1 MEIGGFE
8 FRVSELDGCRVIES
22 IYPESI
28 DVTKLAQT
36 IASYYDLWDDETPT
50 VSLGNLCQLGELS
63 DEAQQILKSVIQRTV
78 LLPSFVGA
86 AWYTGDND
94 TVYDEIARVRREA
107 GRPTNDVFRTRED
120 AVAFLRTAIHAWRT
134 SRPESEA

>member
-22 IYPESI
+22 VYPESI
-28 DVTKLAQT
+28 DITKLAQT

-50 VSLGNLCQLGELS
+50 ISLGNLCNLGELS

-78 LLPSFVGA
+78 LEPSFVAA
-86 AWYTGDND
+86 AWFTGEND
-94 TVYDEIARVRREA
+94 RVYDEITRVRREA
-107 GRPTNDVFRTRED
+107 GRTTNDVYRTREE
-120 AVAFLRTAIHAWRT
+120 AIEFLRAAIRDWRAER
-134 SRPESEA
+134 SREP